1 MKTYLSLFITTLIS
15 FQSFALEAGDPAF
28 AKKQTDQ
35 IATAQYI
42 SPAMM
47 VKLATML
54 TALSKVNQASL
65 MADGQI
71 TANEI
76 KDLSEQATLPEEKEM
91 LLKMAE
97 LVKTQKLEPMIRI
110 ALLQLMANE
119 KIMNSKPELAILKTL
134 SPEKKEYA
142 IKALV
147 GAITSVVQIRGLDN
161 TDAGYSYKEWVDL
174 SFDLEKTLNRS
185 KSTDILEFA
194 GTHWTT
200 SNEVKQLING
210 PDSFQLKDSLILNAK
225 KSIDVLTWS
234 IYDDFTGSEAMKMFL
249 KKQKQDHVKVRI
261 IVDGQ
266 VASTA
271 GHGNYVTQLEKEGI
285 EVVRWFNKKSPFYG
299 QHRKMI
305 IIDDQ
310 HVIAGGMNFGDV
322 YSHKNPSEKSKWRD
336 TDFYF
341 NGNSA
346 IEAKNLFAHL
356 WNEQVRSFNL
366 NYKQIA
372 FQKPSNLNGPYKLAL
387 INSEPY
393 TSKKAGSTVLMTLLK
408 AIRQATTSIDIEN
421 AYIIVFPTL
430 KKELARAI
438 SRNVKVRLLT
448 NSPESVDE
456 PIVSLPILRSANM
469 MVEENAQVYLK
480 RGDTLHS
487 KFAIIDEKYTMILSY
502 NLHPRSEKVE
512 GEMAVLFDNEE
523 IAARLTKVFENDI
536 SSEQAMDLNHDGNQ
550 KWKDSPL
557 AIPAL
562 RIFFDLL

>member
-1 MKTYLSLFITTLIS
+1 MKTYLSPFIATLIS
-15 FQSFALEAGDPAF
+15 FQSFALVDNDPAV
-28 AKKQTDQ
+28 AKKEAAQ

-47 VKLATML
+47 IKLATML
-54 TALSKVNQASL
+54 TALSKVDHASL

-71 TANEI
+71 TTNEI

-110 ALLQLMANE
+110 ALVQLMSNE
-119 KIMNSKPELAILKTL
+119 KIMNSKPELAVLKTL

-147 GAITSVVQIRGLDN
+147 GAITSVVQIRGLDT
-161 TDAGYSYKEWVDL
+161 TDASSSYKEWVDL
-174 SFDLEKTLNRS
+174 SFDLEKALDGS
-185 KSTDILEFA
+185 KSNDILEFA
-194 GTHWTT
+194 DTRWTT
-200 SNEVKQLING
+200 SSEVKQLING
-210 PDSFQLKDSLILNAK
+210 PESFQLKDSLILNAK

-285 EVVRWFNKKSPFYG
+285 EVVRWFSKKRPFYG

-310 HVIAGGMNFGDV
+310 HVVAGGMNFGDV
-322 YSHKNPSEKSKWRD
+322 YSHKNPDEKSKWRD

-356 WNEQVRSFNL
+356 WNEQVRSFDL
-366 NYKQIA
+366 KYKQIA
-372 FQKPSNLNGPYKLAL
+372 FQKPSNVNESYKLAL

-393 TSKKAGSTVLMTLLK
+393 TNKKAGSTVLLTLLK
-408 AIRQATTSIDIEN
+408 AIRQASTSIDIEN

-430 KKELARAI
+430 KNELAKAI
-438 SRNVKVRLLT
+438 SRKVRLLT

-487 KFAIIDEKYTMILSY
+487 KFAIIDGKYTMILSY

-512 GEMAVLFDNEE
+512 GEMAVLFDNQEV
-523 IAARLTKVFENDI
+523 AARLTKAFENDI
-536 SSEQAMDLNHDGNQ
+536 SSENAIDLNHDGSK